1 MRTHVR
7 WWLLSVLLFASR
19 AGAQQPPAHGSFAPD
34 VGLKDITYTLRAAY
48 FRSATISP
56 HDPNVAYVSSWDG
69 YVWKTI
75 DGGQTWEESRVITET
90 RPFYGDAGE
99 RLYFGVHRTD
109 GADRRLWIPPITV
122 PFPLSASLSAAF
134 GGPGAWTIPGLSST
148 ISRAAAAIPG
158 ADAGGGSNVNF
169 GIGLPGGAPRLQLLV
184 RKLGKP
190 TSGTNMKQTL
200 AVRGTRP
207 TEIRVIVV
215 HPQDPNVVFACSAF
229 GLFRSTDAGNTW
241 VRVYTGT
248 KPGDRFAFHVAVDP
262 KDPKRILLGSG
273 DGMWISH
280 DGGDSFAK
288 ATQGGVGGGA
298 ILWITFNPYD
308 PKYVFAGTDSGLL
321 RSSDNGASWDYIY
334 FTTFPAARVVTY
346 LELDPHDR
354 KTGYITTA
362 DGLFTTPDLLQGG
375 LESWSRLGGLRFS
388 GIISEKV
395 HACPRHK
402 GHLWTYTN
410 MKTASVSAGGVVD
423 AGGAFIMES
432 LDGGESWRAIN
443 AGNTFG
449 SMQWFDNDPRDPDLL
464 WIVWSRS
471 LSRMVRRDDAEL
483 RRRRRIVIP
492 DDPPISE
499 VLMAAQ
505 MYTGVD
511 PGRQLAY
518 RARANWKAL
527 VPKLQATWT
536 GLWTGSYSLVRHGL
550 YVTLPYRYDTSSPYA
565 RNEFRVMAFWNLGDL
580 VFNLDRTNFGRIDR
594 VNYEV
599 REASIKVAMHRLY
612 GELRRLRILM
622 ANDPPRELRVRLLYE
637 VRMEELISYVN
648 LMTGNYLTRWW
659 QGHRPR
665 GADARWWEP
674 WATDEGEETK
684 PANSETGG

>member
-1 MRTHVR
+1 MPPAVR
-7 WWLLSVLLFASR
+7 ARPCIIASR
-19 AGAQQPPAHGSFAPD
+19 AALSDAPPTRVGSLAPD
-34 VGLKDITYTLRAAY
+34 ISLRDVTYTLRSAY
-48 FRSATISP
+48 FRSATVSP

-75 DGGQTWEESRVITET
+75 DGGQTWEESRLIVET
-90 RPFYGDAGE
+90 RPFYGDQGE

-109 GADRRLWIPPITV
+109 GADRSLRVPPIIM
-122 PFPLSASLSAAF
+122 PFPLSAALGAAF
-134 GGPGAWTIPGLSST
+134 GGPGAWVIRGLT
-148 ISRAAAAIPG
+148 DTVAAANAAPPSAAG
-158 ADAGGGSNVNF
+158 AAGSNVNF

-207 TEIRVIVV
+207 TEIRVIVI
-215 HPQDPNVVFACSAF
+215 HPKDSSIVFACSAF

-248 KPGDRFAFHVAVDP
+248 KPNDRFAYHVAVDP
-262 KDPKRILLGSG
+262 KDGKRILLGSA
-273 DGMWISH
+273 DGLWISN

-298 ILWITFNPYD
+298 ILWVYFNPYD
-308 PKYVFAGTDSGLL
+308 PRTIFAGTDSGLL
-321 RSSDNGASWDYIY
+321 RSSGNGATWDYIY

-346 LELDPHDR
+346 LEIDPHDH

-432 LDGGESWRAIN
+432 LDGGQSWRAIN

-449 SMQWFDNDPRDPDLL
+449 SMQWFENDPRDPDLL
-464 WIVWSRS
+464 WVIWSRS
-471 LSRMVRRDDAEL
+471 LARMVRRSAAEPRA
-483 RRRRRIVIP
+483 RRTVIP

-499 VLMAAQ
+499 VLMAAL
-505 MYTGVD
+505 MYSGVD
-511 PGRQLAY
+511 VGRQLAY

-527 VPKLQATWT
+527 APQIQATWT
-536 GLWTGSYSLVRHGL
+536 GLWTGSYSLMQSGL
-550 YVTLPYRYDTSSPYA
+550 YPNLPFRYETTSPFG

-580 VFNLDRTNFGRIDR
+580 VFNLDRTSFGRVDR
-594 VNYEV
+594 LNAEV

-612 GELRRLRILM
+612 GELRRLRVLM
-622 ANDPPRELRVRLLYE
+622 ANEPPRELRVRLMYRL
-637 VRMEELISYVN
+637 RMEELTSYVN
-648 LMTGNYLTRWW
+648 VMTGNYLTHWW
-659 QGHRPR
+659 QGHHSP
-665 GADARWWEP
+665 GIEAKWWEP
-674 WATDEGEETK
+674 WTSEEGSPNE
-684 PANSETGG
+684 PSEHEHGGG